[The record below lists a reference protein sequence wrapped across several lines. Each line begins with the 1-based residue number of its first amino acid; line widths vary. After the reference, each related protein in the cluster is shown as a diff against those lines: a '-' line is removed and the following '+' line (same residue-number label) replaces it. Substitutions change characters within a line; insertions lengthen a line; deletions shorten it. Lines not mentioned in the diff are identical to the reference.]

1 MLSPLAHAL
10 RGAEHGPVVGFR
22 AAGGEEHPVRFRP
35 HGGGDGVAGGTQFPG
50 GADAE
55 IVPQF
60 SVSAFVMASTASE
73 QGRVVAELSR

>member
-1 MLSPLAHAL
+1 MLDSGGDDVLSPLAHAL

-22 AAGGEEHPVRFRP
+22 AAGGEERSSRAARMPKSYRAL
-35 HGGGDGVAGGTQFPG
+35 GL
-50 GADAE
+50 
-55 IVPQF
+55 PQF